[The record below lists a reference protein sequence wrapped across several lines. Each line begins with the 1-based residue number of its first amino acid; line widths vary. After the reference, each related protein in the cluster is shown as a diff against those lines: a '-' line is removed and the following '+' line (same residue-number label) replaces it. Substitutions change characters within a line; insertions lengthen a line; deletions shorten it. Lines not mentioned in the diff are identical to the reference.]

1 LRCRVCGKQACV
13 DVKRS
18 NTAFCPDCYQRYFQR
33 QVERAIKK
41 YGMLGPDDRPVIAV
55 SGGKDSLT
63 LWQVLLD
70 MGYQAA
76 GLHLNLGIG
85 DYSASSQEKAAAFA
99 ESRGV
104 QLITVEVAREYGC
117 GIPEVAK
124 RTIRTP
130 CSACGLIK
138 RYLLN
143 KVALE
148 RGFNVLVTGHNLDDE
163 AAALLGNLLRWQS
176 GYLLRQSP
184 VLPSTHPK
192 LLRRVKPLFRLT
204 EREIAAYGLLRGVD
218 WLVDEC
224 PLAADAATLRYKEVL
239 NQLEAASPGTK
250 HNFYLGFLEK
260 GSALTA
266 SSPPVELR
274 ECAQCGQP
282 TTAEVCA
289 FCRLWQQVKRRKAL
303 PVT

>member
-1 LRCRVCGKQACV
+1 MRCRVCGGQACV

-18 NTAFCPDCYQRYFQR
+18 NTAFCADCYQQYFQR
-33 QVERAIKK
+33 QVARAIKK
-41 YGMLGPDDRPVIAV
+41 HDMLGTDDRPVIAV

-70 MGYQAA
+70 MGYRAD

-85 DYSASSQEKAAAFA
+85 EYSVNSQEKAAAFA

-104 QLITVEVAREYGC
+104 KLITIGVAEEYGY
-117 GIPEVAK
+117 GIPQVAK
-124 RTIRTP
+124 RTARSA

-224 PLAADAATLRYKEVL
+224 PLAAGAATLRYKEVL
-239 NQLEAASPGTK
+239 NQLEADSPGTK
-250 HNFYLGFLEK
+250 HHFYFGFLEK
-260 GSALTA
+260 GSSFAA
-266 SSPPVELR
+266 ASPPVELR
-274 ECAQCGQP
+274 ECARCGQP
-282 TTAEVCA
+282 TTTEVCA
-289 FCRLWQQVKRRKAL
+289 FCRLWEQVKRDKAL

>member
-1 LRCRVCGKQACV
+1 LRCRVCGGQACV
-13 DVKRS
+13 DIKRS
-18 NTAFCPDCYQRYFQR
+18 NTAFCADCYQRYFQR
-33 QVERAIKK
+33 QVARAIKK
-41 YGMLGPDDRPVIAV
+41 HGMLGPDDRPVIAV

-70 MGYQAA
+70 MGYRPD

-85 DYSASSQEKAAAFA
+85 EYSANSQEKAAAFA
-99 ESRGV
+99 ENRGV
-104 QLITVEVAREYGC
+104 KLITIGVAEEYGY
-117 GIPEVAK
+117 GIPQVSK
-124 RTIRTP
+124 RTARSA

-148 RGFNVLVTGHNLDDE
+148 HGYNVLVTGHNLDDE

-176 GYLLRQSP
+176 GYLLRQNP

-224 PLAADAATLRYKEVL
+224 PLAVGAATLRYKEVL
-239 NQLEAASPGTK
+239 NQLEADSPGTK
-250 HNFYLGFLEK
+250 HHFYFGFLEK
-260 GSALTA
+260 GSSLAA
-266 SSPPVELR
+266 AAPPVELR
-274 ECAQCGQP
+274 ECARCGQP
-282 TTAEVCA
+282 TTTEVCA
-289 FCRLWQQVKRRKAL
+289 FCRLWEQVKRDKAL